1 MFDVNYFK
9 DHIHEELNGARS
21 YIDKAIESKISHPA
35 WINTFVRMADME
47 VEHATSLMKMLETC
61 MRGKSTPTNPL
72 DPNTSPET
80 IYKDLMKSYGETM
93 TYVTNMKR
101 GL

>member
-1 MFDVNYFK
+1 MFDVTYFK
-9 DHIHEELNGARS
+9 EHILEELDGAKG

-35 WINTFVRMADME
+35 WTRQFVSMADME
-47 VEHATSLMKMLETC
+47 VEHATTLMKMLESHIKNKT
-61 MRGKSTPTNPL
+61 TPTNPL